1 MNLSRIVYSI
11 TSLQELRQK
20 VLSQKNPNV
29 YIQNSSDDTF
39 EMSIS
44 SKLNLQA
51 KKILSRT
58 RKFDIDSYNSLSKT
72 ERSVLM
78 ATSKEAENAANASL
92 KIGIDVKKD
101 LDRKYGEGNYVFVSI
116 GTSPSGVARVLEF
129 MGVETKYLPISG
141 LSNFWEN
148 DSYKDFSTSFPK
160 YKDFLTE
167 QGLSKEKI
175 ESSGKK
181 YLFFDYTRTG
191 RSLSVFEN
199 IMKEYFGIDSKNV
212 SYRSFD
218 YECYSSSA
226 KHIDPEKYAID
237 YISFY
242 VSQEHIAEFGGVA
255 HLPLWELDN
264 IDQCKK
270 FESENSK
277 KFNFLIIDTLRRKKL
292 LKNNPA
298 NNNSL

>member
-1 MNLSRIVYSI
+1 MNVTQLISAISSAKCLRKNLS
-11 TSLQELRQK
+11 
-20 VLSQKNPNV
+20 SQINPN
-29 YIQNSSDDTF
+29 ICIPNLQNDSF
-39 EMSIS
+39 EMSLS
-44 SKLNLQA
+44 AKRNLQA

-58 RKFDIDSYNSLSKT
+58 KKFDIDSYNSLSRK
-72 ERSVLM
+72 ERAILM
-78 ATSKEAENAANASL
+78 ATSKEAEDAAKDTL
-92 KIGIDVKKD
+92 KVGINVKND
-101 LDRKYGEGNYVFVSI
+101 LDKKYGEGNYVFVSI
-116 GTSPSGVARVLEF
+116 GTSPSGIGRVLEF

-141 LSNFWEN
+141 LSEYWEN

-264 IDQCKK
+264 IDQCKN
-270 FESENSK
+270 FESENAK
-277 KFNFLIIDTLRRKKL
+277 KFNFLIIDTLRRKNL